1 MSLSVII
8 PDDEN
13 TMTVQKFEEFGKILT
28 KFINSNIKDNPKEIE
43 KAKTKISEISGY
55 LIAAYKKKFLIYFT
69 KFEEFGI
76 LNIFNSLL
84 DLKIPEIS
92 FCILEAISFLVVNL
106 KHKDTIL
113 LMYKTKYKTDIK
125 GQEMNILDKIIGLN
139 IDEKDEYLNHQI
151 NFMKSLSLK
160 FDNDNI
166 FYFFDKDV
174 NQFQMLTKSFS
185 MYNNS
190 DPMIRNV
197 VKNILLAIIKIEN
210 PDLENYL
217 VSFPINIYY
226 TNLVLN
232 LKNYILQLCL
242 IDLSEIYNDNIFGIF
257 RKKHDELIDIS
268 IYLGDMLDLGI
279 KSINFMLIN
288 CLLNE
293 VILPL
298 FKIIISRNKE
308 MADMPMA
315 LYIFT
320 VIIFN
325 MRNKDIVSIISYLLF
340 EENVFQGLL
349 KYIYDYSFKF
359 MNIDYMTKINYII
372 ENCQL
377 ADVNDSQ
384 WKDISVYMKFVNGID
399 LSTREVLDKNTY
411 DTIKTVI
418 QSNNNKNLIKNEIFN
433 ITKAILS
440 SNDEYKIMLYNLLF
454 LSILK
459 FYTAKENLNSD
470 QDKIIFN
477 PLLLPFFAKDENSID
492 NPDGLFQLL
501 IKLIKSENNFRIST
515 YETIIYNIQ
524 SLIDIFLSKFKK
536 ENSEENPEFK
546 SKIKEMLIS
555 IHDFQIKKIKKLFD
569 TNKHLWKKSFTL
581 MKASYDQ
588 YVKNVEKKI
597 NDLISLPHVLVPINF
612 TNFYEEIPKN
622 LIQNLTPDQTLKS
635 NFIVLMQIHDIICQL
650 DDKNKEMIKNQRF
663 PLEAKYKSFFT
674 AKTVEKKEF
683 GENYAFCKYID
694 DRGNQNNSL
703 IILTGDCLYLAEI
716 ISGNFEDI
724 SSVKITKK
732 IYLRNLEIRVSLKE
746 EEILE
751 IADYDPDRAN
761 IEFLII
767 HCLNLENTGK
777 MFNFLSK
784 QKKNCLQAEHALL
797 NSYLDYLENKFNI
810 KENLEEN
817 KN

>member
-8 PDDEN
+8 PDDESK
-13 TMTVQKFEEFGKILT
+13 MTVLKFEEFGKILT
-28 KFINSNIKDNPKEIE
+28 KLINSNLKNNPKEIE
-43 KAKTKISEISGY
+43 KARQKIGEISGY
-55 LIAAYKKKFLIYFT
+55 LIAADKKKFPIYFT
-69 KFEEFGI
+69 KFDEFGT

-92 FCILEAISFLVVNL
+92 FCILEAISFLLLNL
-106 KHKDTIL
+106 KNKDLPL
-113 LMYKTKYKTDIK
+113 LMYKTKYKTDIE
-125 GQEMNILDKIIGLN
+125 GQEMNILDKLIGLS

-174 NQFQMLTKSFS
+174 NQFEMLTKSFS

-197 VKNILLAIIKIEN
+197 VKNILLAIIKIKN
-210 PDLENYL
+210 ADLENFL

-242 IDLSEIYNDNIFGIF
+242 IDLSEIYNDNIYGIF

-268 IYLGDMLDLGI
+268 IYLGDMFALGI

-308 MADMPMA
+308 MADMPIA

-320 VIIFN
+320 VIIFY
-325 MRNKDIVSIISYLLF
+325 MKNKDIVSITSYLLF

-372 ENCQL
+372 ENCKL

-411 DTIKTVI
+411 DTIKNVI

-440 SNDEYKIMLYNLLF
+440 SNDEYKILLYNLLF
-454 LSILK
+454 LSVMQ
-459 FYTAKENLNSD
+459 FYTDKKNLNSD
-470 QDKIIFN
+470 EDKIIFN

-492 NPDGLFQLL
+492 YPDGLFQLL

-524 SLIDIFLSKFKK
+524 TLINIFLSKFKK
-536 ENSEENPEFK
+536 EGSEEEPKFK
-546 SKIKEMLIS
+546 SKIREMLIS

-569 TNKHLWKKSFTL
+569 TNKHLWKKSFIS
-581 MKASYDQ
+581 MKLAYDH
-588 YVKNVEKKI
+588 YVKGLEKKI
-597 NDLISLPHVLVPINF
+597 NELISLPNVLIPVNF

-622 LIQNLTPDQTLKS
+622 LIQNLTPEQILKS

-650 DDKNKEMIKNQRF
+650 DNKEKEMIKKQRF

-674 AKTVEKKEF
+674 GKTVEKKEF
-683 GENYAFCKYID
+683 GENYAFCKHID

-703 IILTGDCLYLAEI
+703 IILTGDCLYLTEI
-716 ISGNFEDI
+716 ASGKFEDI
-724 SSVKITKK
+724 SSVKISKK
-732 IYLRNLEIRVSLKE
+732 IYLRNLEIRVSLKQ

-784 QKKNCLQAEHALL
+784 QKKNCLQAEYALL
-797 NSYLDYLENKFNI
+797 NSYLDYLENKFNN
-810 KENLEEN
+810 KENVEEN